1 MTDLVLY
8 NGKIWTGDPAS
19 PWAEAVAICG
29 DRIRAVGGPREMGG
43 HSGPAPESIDLHGK
57 LVLPGL
63 IDCHTHFLFGGFSLA
78 AVRLKDASTRGE
90 FVRRIADK
98 ARELGPGRWIKN
110 GDWDNE
116 KFTPPV
122 LPDRGWIDAVTPDN
136 PVCVNRLDSHMVLV
150 NSLALKLAGVSRST
164 PDPTGGEIV
173 RDPETGEPTG
183 VLKDAAMDL
192 VQRFIPPPSLTE
204 MAEAAERALRHA
216 AENGVTSVHDMADAS
231 SLEAYQEIE
240 RRSGLTARLSV
251 YIPIT
256 EVGTVAALKLRSP
269 FGGPYLKLAG
279 LKAFSDGSLGS
290 STACFFEPYADDPS
304 NSGLFNEQMFPEGI
318 MEERIREADKAD
330 LQVAVHAIGDRAN
343 RTVLDI
349 FERVMAAN
357 GPRDRR
363 WRIEHAQHLKPEDVG
378 RFGKLGIMASV
389 QPYHQADDGCWAAR
403 KIGEERTASAYAFR
417 SLLDAGARLIFGSD
431 WTVAPLCPVKAI
443 HSAVTRRTLDG
454 KNPGGWH
461 PEQKLTVEQAVRAF
475 TVDAAYAEFAERDK
489 GSLRPGW
496 FADLVVLDRDIF
508 KVPAE
513 EIDKAAVVM
522 TIVGGRIVHRRG

>member
-1 MTDLVLY
+1 
-8 NGKIWTGDPAS
+8 
-19 PWAEAVAICG
+19 
-29 DRIRAVGGPREMGG
+29 
-43 HSGPAPESIDLHGK
+43 
-57 LVLPGL
+57 
-63 IDCHTHFLFGGFSLA
+63 
-78 AVRLKDASTRGE
+78 
-90 FVRRIADK
+90 
-98 ARELGPGRWIKN
+98 
-110 GDWDNE
+110 
-116 KFTPPV
+116 
-122 LPDRGWIDAVTPDN
+122 
-136 PVCVNRLDSHMVLV
+136 MVLV

-349 FERVMAAN
+349 FERVMAAERSARQALEDRACPAPEAGGCRQVRQVGYN
-357 GPRDRR
+357 GLGPAVSPGGRRLLGREEDRR
-363 WRIEHAQHLKPEDVG
+363 GEDRLGLRVQVAPRRRG
-378 RFGKLGIMASV
+378 TTHIRLGLDGGPALPRQGPSIPRSREGPWTGRTPAAGIRNRSSRSSRPSGPLPSTRPTPSSPSGTRARFGPAGSPTWSSSIGTSSRSR
-389 QPYHQADDGCWAAR
+389 R
-403 KIGEERTASAYAFR
+403 KR
-417 SLLDAGARLIFGSD
+417 SI
-431 WTVAPLCPVKAI
+431 K
-443 HSAVTRRTLDG
+443 RR
-454 KNPGGWH
+454 
-461 PEQKLTVEQAVRAF
+461 
-475 TVDAAYAEFAERDK
+475 
-489 GSLRPGW
+489 SS
-496 FADLVVLDRDIF
+496 
-508 KVPAE
+508 
-513 EIDKAAVVM
+513 
-522 TIVGGRIVHRRG
+522 